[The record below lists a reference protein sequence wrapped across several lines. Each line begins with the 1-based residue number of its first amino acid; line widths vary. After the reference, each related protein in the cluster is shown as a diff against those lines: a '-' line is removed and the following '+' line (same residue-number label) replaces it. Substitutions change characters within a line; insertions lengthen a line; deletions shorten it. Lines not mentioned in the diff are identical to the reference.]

1 MACNTVA
8 PVFITY
14 QKQLLAFIQKRLK
27 DTDTSK
33 EVLNEVLMKVY
44 DHCEQVPQV
53 RNARAWLF
61 QITRNAVNDYFKR
74 AQRFAPLESV
84 QEPVAEWEQELEQ
97 QIASCVRPLIQLLP
111 PTYALPLIKSDLEGI
126 PQQQI
131 ADELGLGLSAVKSR
145 IQRGREKL
153 KAQFHE
159 CCLIEQDTQGR
170 IVDFQIKKGCKT
182 LGT

>member
-1 MACNTVA
+1 MACQTVA

-27 DTDTSK
+27 DSDTSK

-61 QITRNAVNDYFKR
+61 QITRNAVNDYFRKS
-74 AQRFAPLESV
+74 QRFSSLESAP
-84 QEPVAEWEQELEQ
+84 EPMAEWEQELEQ
-97 QIASCVRPLIQLLP
+97 QIAACVRPLIQLLP
-111 PTYALPLIKSDLEGI
+111 EGYALPLIKSDLEGI

-131 ADELGLGLSAVKSR
+131 AEEMGLGLSAVKSR

-159 CCLIEQDTQGR
+159 CCIIEQDKQGK